1 MSLIHELEALQDERG
16 HLEKED
22 LRELARRLAVPQYR
36 LQELVSF
43 YPHFRT
49 TPPAPLHVSV
59 CRDMS
64 CHLGGADG
72 LADRL
77 RDSMVV
83 VASAQYESG
92 ETPLVTRIRNAA
104 AVRHDR
110 TDVPA
115 SKMKLEIA
123 KILKQ
128 EGYIRTFKMIEEGP
142 QGTIRIYLKYAD
154 DGEPVIHGLRRVS
167 RPGLRV
173 YRGVQELPKVRNGL
187 GVAVISTN
195 RGVVTDEQAR
205 GLQVGG
211 EVLCEIW

>member
-1 MSLIHELEALQDERG
+1 MSMTD
-16 HLEKED
+16 
-22 LRELARRLAVPQYR
+22 P
-36 LQELVSF
+36 VSDF
-43 YPHFRT
+43 
-49 TPPAPLHVSV
+49 L
-59 CRDMS
+59 
-64 CHLGGADG
+64 
-72 LADRL
+72 
-77 RDSMVV
+77 
-83 VASAQYESG
+83 
-92 ETPLVTRIRNAA
+92 TRIRNATS
-104 AVRHDR
+104 VRHDR

-154 DGEPVIHGLRRVS
+154 DGEPVIHGLRRIS
-167 RPGLRV
+167 KPGLRV
-173 YRGVQELPKVRNGL
+173 YRGVEELPKVRNGL

>member
-1 MSLIHELEALQDERG
+1 MSMTD
-16 HLEKED
+16 
-22 LRELARRLAVPQYR
+22 P
-36 LQELVSF
+36 VSDF
-43 YPHFRT
+43 
-49 TPPAPLHVSV
+49 L
-59 CRDMS
+59 
-64 CHLGGADG
+64 
-72 LADRL
+72 
-77 RDSMVV
+77 
-83 VASAQYESG
+83 
-92 ETPLVTRIRNAA
+92 TRIRNATS
-104 AVRHDR
+104 VRHDR

-167 RPGLRV
+167 KPGLRI
-173 YRGVQELPKVRNGL
+173 YRGVEELPKVRNGL

>member
-1 MSLIHELEALQDERG
+1 MSMTDPVS
-16 HLEKED
+16 D
-22 LRELARRLAVPQYR
+22 LL
-36 LQELVSF
+36 
-43 YPHFRT
+43 
-49 TPPAPLHVSV
+49 
-59 CRDMS
+59 
-64 CHLGGADG
+64 
-72 LADRL
+72 
-77 RDSMVV
+77 
-83 VASAQYESG
+83 
-92 ETPLVTRIRNAA
+92 TRIRNATS
-104 AVRHDR
+104 VRHDR
-110 TDVPA
+110 MDVPA

-167 RPGLRV
+167 RPGRRV
-173 YRGVQELPKVRNGL
+173 YRGAGELGKVRNGL